1 MGISGFEAVLFVTLS
16 PFLLGIVSIRRLV
29 ATRTAY
35 FHLASLIAV
44 AAYLIRD
51 PTLRL
56 LTVGLGLAI
65 SNLAWTGQ
73 LHHAA
78 TTNPARFQ
86 RYASAFALGLIASS
100 IAKMAF
106 WANNPI
112 WPIMKS
118 DNGGWNK
125 TGILFAIIACVRLAQ
140 RTIAPVST
148 IAPVTKGDSNS
159 TMLSAAG

>member
-1 MGISGFEAVLFVTLS
+1 MKRTDWQDVGDFVAETYLGFVYWSMLTSLGVSIWYFPLWHMGISGFEAVLFVTLS

-65 SNLAWTGQ
+65 SNLAWTG
-73 LHHAA
+73 
-78 TTNPARFQ
+78 TTTLCCND
-86 RYASAFALGLIASS
+86 
-100 IAKMAF
+100 K
-106 WANNPI
+106 
-112 WPIMKS
+112 
-118 DNGGWNK
+118 
-125 TGILFAIIACVRLAQ
+125 
-140 RTIAPVST
+140 
-148 IAPVTKGDSNS
+148 SNS
-159 TMLSAAG
+159 IPTLRIST

>member
-44 AAYLIRD
+44 AAYLVRD

-65 SNLAWTGQ
+65 SNLVWMGQ
-73 LHHAA
+73 LHHSA

-86 RYASAFALGLIASS
+86 RHALVFGLGLIASS
-100 IAKMAF
+100 VAKMAF

-112 WPIMKS
+112 WPIMRG

-125 TGILFAIIACVRLAQ
+125 TGILFAIIACLRLSQ
-140 RTIAPVST
+140 RNVSSIST
-148 IAPVTKGDSNS
+148 IGSVSKGKS
-159 TMLSAAG
+159 